1 MEFNDL
7 DPIGREADSRRP
19 FRNHRHRRGIY
30 ILPGIFT
37 VANLLCGYYAVL
49 ATLEGTPADLDNAAR
64 AIGIAILFDSLDG
77 RVARAMGTNSEFGKQ
92 FDSLADVVSFGIAP
106 AFLAYVWGVRSMAS
120 ADAPQALHLVQ
131 LGWLI
136 GFFFVVCCAWRL
148 ARFNI
153 QGMAPGGNRFFV
165 GMPTPA
171 AAGMIAAVVHFVVY
185 PIQDVKIS
193 LLWLALVVAL
203 GVLMSSTLRYYSFKD
218 IQWTKR
224 QPSLAVVLI
233 ALLIGAM
240 VYLSRPTLLADCR
253 RVYSSRCGPT
263 TGAHRAP
270 PARLAPCLKTCPPGR
285 EVPIASRSSERLR
298 FAAKN

>member
-1 MEFNDL
+1 MDFNDL
-7 DPIGREADSRRP
+7 DPIGHDQD
-19 FRNHRHRRGIY
+19 FRQSLHNHRHRRGIY
-30 ILPGIFT
+30 ILPGILT

-49 ATLEGTPADLDNAAR
+49 STLEGTPADLDNAAR

-92 FDSLADVVSFGIAP
+92 FDSLADVISFGIAP
-106 AFLAYVWGVRSMAS
+106 AFLAYVWGVRTMAS
-120 ADAPQALHLVQ
+120 VEAPQALHLVQ
-131 LGWLI
+131 LGWLV

-153 QGMAPGGNRFFV
+153 QGMAPGGSRFFV

-185 PIQDVKIS
+185 PIEDVKIS
-193 LLWLALVVAL
+193 ILWMVLVVAL
-203 GVLMSSTLRYYSFKD
+203 GVLMSSTVRYYSFKD

-240 VYLSRPTLLADCR
+240 VYLSRPTLLA
-253 RVYSSRCGPT
+253 VA
-263 TGAHRAP
+263 GAYTLHGVVLQVVRTVRH
-270 PARLAPCLKTCPPGR
+270 RLA
-285 EVPIASRSSERLR
+285 SRP
-298 FAAKN
+298 A